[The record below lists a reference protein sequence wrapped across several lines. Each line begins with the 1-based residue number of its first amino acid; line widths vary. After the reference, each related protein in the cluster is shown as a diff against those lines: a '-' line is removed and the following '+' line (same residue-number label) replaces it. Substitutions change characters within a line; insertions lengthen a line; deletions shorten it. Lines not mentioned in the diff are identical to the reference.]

1 MRFLGGYIIS
11 GIVVVAIT
19 ESSNSNSL
27 NKIVYF
33 GGLYDGKN
41 QPSFHLVTLQ
51 SLGIDHILMVQCNSE
66 TFQPVWSKKVN
77 RHDFILLTFHV
88 TELNSMAMPG

>member
-1 MRFLGGYIIS
+1 MNGIPNNATLSNDPLTLFLNVEHMRFLGGYIIS

-33 GGLYDGKN
+33 GSSYCGSMMARIN
-41 QPSFHLVTLQ
+41 
-51 SLGIDHILMVQCNSE
+51 
-66 TFQPVWSKKVN
+66 
-77 RHDFILLTFHV
+77 LLST
-88 TELNSMAMPG
+88 